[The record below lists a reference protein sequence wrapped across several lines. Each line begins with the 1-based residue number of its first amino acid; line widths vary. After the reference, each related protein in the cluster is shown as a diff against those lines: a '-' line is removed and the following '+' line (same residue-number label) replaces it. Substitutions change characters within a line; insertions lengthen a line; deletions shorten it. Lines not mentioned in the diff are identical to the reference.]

1 MVGAI
6 ETEPM
11 TRRSFPTDPIFADP
25 SERLVWN
32 ELLHRLPD
40 EASVICNL
48 KLLDPSHEYEMD
60 FIILWPEVGV
70 AILEVKGGQVQ
81 PNEDS
86 TFSLAS

>member
-32 ELLHRLPD
+32 ELLERLPD
-40 EASVICNL
+40 EAFVICNL
-48 KLLDPSHEYEMD
+48 KLLDHSHEYEMGCER
-60 FIILWPEVGV
+60 IPLLGRAIPEAP
-70 AILEVKGGQVQ
+70 AI
-81 PNEDS
+81 
-86 TFSLAS
+86 